1 MCEESYGLS
10 PQQGDT
16 RIVVEPQQNLLSNN
30 DHLAGHIRKRLD
42 SLGIHAINL
51 MGSPGSGKTAL
62 LEALIDQCPG
72 GNLSELA
79 VLEGDLATNRD
90 ADRILAKGVK
100 AQQITTGSTC
110 HLSASMVAEALIGV
124 SLEGV
129 KTLFIE
135 NVGNLV
141 CPSKFALG
149 THLNVVAVSIPE
161 GDDKPVKYPVM
172 IRAANLV
179 VLTKADLL
187 PHFDFDMVRCRQEI
201 AQINHHAQV
210 LVTSAKTGEGIEELW
225 QLLAQSGA

>member
-1 MCEESYGLS
+1 MCEEIHNHTHHDGNRL
-10 PQQGDT
+10 
-16 RIVVEPQQNLLSNN
+16 IVEPQQSLLSNN
-30 DHLAGHIRKRLD
+30 DHLSGHIRKRLD
-42 SLGIHAINL
+42 SLGIRGINL

-62 LEALIDQCPG
+62 LETLIDQYPG
-72 GNLSELA
+72 DDLAELA

-100 AQQITTGSTC
+100 AQQITTGSAC
-110 HLSASMVAEALIGV
+110 HLSASLVAEALIGV

-149 THLNVVAVSIPE
+149 THMNLVAVSIPE
-161 GDDKPVKYPVM
+161 GDDKPIKYPVM
-172 IRAANLV
+172 IRVADVV

-187 PHFDFDMVRCRQEI
+187 PHFDFNLERCRQEI
-201 AQINHHAQV
+201 HEINHHAQV
-210 LVTSAKTGEGIEELW
+210 LVTSAKKGDGISELW
-225 QLLAQSGA
+225 QALLK

>member
-1 MCEESYGLS
+1 MCEKSSSLS
-10 PQQGDT
+10 QQHDNA
-16 RIVVEPQQNLLSNN
+16 RMVVEPQQNLLSNN
-30 DHLAGHIRKRLD
+30 DHLAGHIRNRLD
-42 SLGIHAINL
+42 SLGIRGINL

-62 LEALIDQCPG
+62 LEALIDQYPADK
-72 GNLSELA
+72 LTELA

-90 ADRILAKGVK
+90 ADRINTRGVK
-100 AQQITTGSTC
+100 AQQITTGSAC

-149 THLNVVAVSIPE
+149 THKNVVAVSIPE
-161 GDDKPVKYPVM
+161 GDDKPIKYPVM
-172 IRAANLV
+172 IRVADVV

-187 PHFDFDMVRCRQEI
+187 PHFDFNVERCKQEI
-201 AQINHHAQV
+201 LQINHHAKI
-210 LVTSAKTGEGIEELW
+210 LLTSAKTGEGIAELW
-225 QLLAQSGA
+225 QELQS

>member
-1 MCEESYGLS
+1 MCEETHSHQHSGS
-10 PQQGDT
+10 
-16 RIVVEPQQNLLSNN
+16 RILVEPQQSLLSNN

-42 SLGIHAINL
+42 SLGIRGINL

-62 LEALIDQCPG
+62 LEAMIDQYPQDD
-72 GNLSELA
+72 LSELA

-100 AQQITTGSTC
+100 AQQITTGSAC
-110 HLSASMVAEALIGV
+110 HLSASLVAEALIGV

-149 THLNVVAVSIPE
+149 THINVVAVSIPE
-161 GDDKPVKYPVM
+161 GDDKPIKYPVM
-172 IRAANLV
+172 IRAADIV
-179 VLTKADLL
+179 VLTKTDLL
-187 PHFDFDMVRCRQEI
+187 PHFDFNMGRCRQEI
-201 AQINHHAQV
+201 QQINHHVRV
-210 LVTSAKTGEGIEELW
+210 LVTSAKSGEGIKELW
-225 QLLAQSGA
+225 QELQR

>member
-1 MCEESYGLS
+1 MCEEIHSHTHHHEGNRL
-10 PQQGDT
+10 
-16 RIVVEPQQNLLSNN
+16 IVEPQQSLLSNN

-42 SLGIHAINL
+42 NLGIRGINL

-62 LEALIDQCPG
+62 LETLIDQYPG
-72 GNLSELA
+72 NNLAELA

-100 AQQITTGSTC
+100 AQQITTGSAC
-110 HLSASMVAEALIGV
+110 HLSASLVAEALIGV

-141 CPSKFALG
+141 CPSKFTLG
-149 THLNVVAVSIPE
+149 THINVVAVSIPE
-161 GDDKPVKYPVM
+161 GDDKPIKYPVM
-172 IRAANLV
+172 IRVADIV

-187 PHFDFDMVRCRQEI
+187 PHFDFNVERCKQEI
-201 AQINHHAQV
+201 LQINHHARV
-210 LVTSAKTGEGIEELW
+210 LVTSAKTGEGIKELW
-225 QLLAQSGA
+225 QELQR

>member
-1 MCEESYGLS
+1 MCEEIHSHQHSGHRL
-10 PQQGDT
+10 
-16 RIVVEPQQNLLSNN
+16 VVEPQQNLLSNN

-42 SLGIHAINL
+42 SLGIRGINL

-62 LEALIDQCPG
+62 LETLIDYYPG
-72 GNLSELA
+72 GNLAELA
-79 VLEGDLATNRD
+79 VLEGDLATHRD

-100 AQQITTGSTC
+100 AQQITTGSAC
-110 HLSASMVAEALIGV
+110 HLSAALVAEALIGV

-149 THLNVVAVSIPE
+149 THINVVVVSIPE

-172 IRAANLV
+172 IRAADIV
-179 VLTKADLL
+179 ALTKTDLL
-187 PHFDFDMVRCRQEI
+187 PHFDFNMERCRQEI
-201 AQINHHAQV
+201 HQINHHARV
-210 LVTSAKTGEGIEELW
+210 LVTSAKTGEGIKEMW
-225 QLLAQSGA
+225 QALA

>member
-1 MCEESYGLS
+1 MCEEIHGHQHEADRL
-10 PQQGDT
+10 
-16 RIVVEPQQNLLSNN
+16 IVDPQQNLLSKN

-42 SLGIHAINL
+42 ALGIRGINL

-62 LEALIDQCPG
+62 LEALIDQYPG
-72 GNLSELA
+72 TLAELA

-90 ADRILAKGVK
+90 TDRILAKGVR
-100 AQQITTGSTC
+100 AQQITTGSAC
-110 HLSASMVAEALIGV
+110 HLSASLVAEALIGV

-172 IRAANLV
+172 IRAANIV
-179 VLTKADLL
+179 VLTKTDLL
-187 PHFDFDMVRCRQEI
+187 PHFDFDLERCRQEI
-201 AQINHHAQV
+201 HQINHHAQV
-210 LVTSAKTGEGIEELW
+210 LVTSAKTGDGIGELW
-225 QLLAQSGA
+225 QAMQK

>member
-1 MCEESYGLS
+1 MCEQTVS
-10 PQQGDT
+10 PQQGAT
-16 RIVVEPQQNLLSNN
+16 RIVVDPQQSLFSNN

-42 SLGIHAINL
+42 TLGIRGINL

-62 LEALIDQCPG
+62 LETLIDQYTG
-72 GNLSELA
+72 ELSELT

-90 ADRILAKGVK
+90 ADRILAKGVR
-100 AQQITTGSTC
+100 AQQITTGSAC
-110 HLSASMVAEALIGV
+110 HLSASLVAEALIGV

-172 IRAANLV
+172 IRAANIV

-187 PHFDFDMVRCRQEI
+187 PHFDFNMERCRQEI
-201 AQINHHAQV
+201 YQINHHAQV
-210 LVTSAKTGEGIEELW
+210 LVTSAKTGEGVGELW
-225 QLLAQSGA
+225 QVLQI

>member
-1 MCEESYGLS
+1 MCEQASGLN
-10 PQQGDT
+10 QQQDST

-30 DHLAGHIRKRLD
+30 DHLAGHIRNRLEN
-42 SLGIHAINL
+42 LGIRGINL

-62 LEALIDQCPG
+62 LEALIDQYPG
-72 GNLSELA
+72 EDLAELA

-90 ADRILAKGVK
+90 ADRINAKGVK
-100 AQQITTGSTC
+100 AQQITTGSAC

-129 KTLFIE
+129 KSLFIE

-149 THLNVVAVSIPE
+149 TQLNLVAVSIPE
-161 GDDKPVKYPVM
+161 GDDKPIKYPVM
-172 IRAANLV
+172 IRVADIV

-187 PHFDFDMVRCRQEI
+187 PHFDFNIERCKQEI
-201 AQINHHAQV
+201 LQINHHARV
-210 LVTSAKTGEGIEELW
+210 LVTSAKTGEGISELW
-225 QLLAQSGA
+225 QELQR

>member
-1 MCEESYGLS
+1 MCEETHSHQLNGS
-10 PQQGDT
+10 
-16 RIVVEPQQNLLSNN
+16 RIVVDPQQSLLSNN

-42 SLGIHAINL
+42 RLGIRGINL

-62 LEALIDQCPG
+62 LETLIDQYPQG
-72 GNLSELA
+72 DLSELA

-100 AQQITTGSTC
+100 AQQITTGSAC
-110 HLSASMVAEALIGV
+110 HLSASLVAEALIGV

-149 THLNVVAVSIPE
+149 THINVVAVSIPE
-161 GDDKPVKYPVM
+161 GDDKPIKYPVM
-172 IRAANLV
+172 IRAADIV

-187 PHFDFDMVRCRQEI
+187 PHFDFNMERCRQEI
-201 AQINHHAQV
+201 QQINHHAQV
-210 LVTSAKTGEGIEELW
+210 LVTSAKTGDGVGELW
-225 QLLAQSGA
+225 QALQR